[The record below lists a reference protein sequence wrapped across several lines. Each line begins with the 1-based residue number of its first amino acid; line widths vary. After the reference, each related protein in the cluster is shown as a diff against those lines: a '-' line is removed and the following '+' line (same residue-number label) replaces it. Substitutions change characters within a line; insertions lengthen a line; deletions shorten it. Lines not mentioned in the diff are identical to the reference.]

1 MLDVVKKQHET
12 GLSVVNDGEQ
22 GRADYTIYVKD
33 RLTGFA
39 GESSSWPNPDAE
51 EFPEWTEMARQ
62 FAPPFQKRP
71 ACTGPVEWKDWA
83 AVERDIQ
90 NLKDAAAAAG
100 AEEVFM
106 TSPSPGQIG
115 RFLQNRY
122 YPSDEKYL
130 YTLAD
135 VMKREYR
142 AIVDAG
148 FVLQIDCP
156 DLALGRHT
164 QFAHLSLREF
174 RDIAAMHVE
183 VLDYAVA
190 DLPPDRMRIHV
201 CWASTGGPHHR
212 DLPLKDMADI
222 VIKARPV
229 GLVIAGANPRHE
241 HEWKVWKDVKLPDGK
256 VLVAGVIDSTTN
268 FIEHPELVA
277 ERIERYAGV
286 VGSRTRPSC
295 ALSSPTAPARTPS
308 TRPARPHR
316 VRRPHVTRSAL
327 SFLDVVPDPGRAS
340 RAPGA
345 APAGRALDHDRAA
358 ARMAADPRAIA
369 LVTLAFALREGRRT
383 ECQAELG
390 RVHSLATPVARPKRL
405 FEFPMRTARAV
416 PSNRNTGVN
425 ASPGPRS
432 METTIAS
439 RPPAIAVAMPSK
451 AARAPGAMRSRCP
464 VAVAMRRISCSN
476 AGSAST

>member
-1 MLDVVKKQHET
+1 VRRSTDRILTTHTGSLPRPRDLLGFLRDREEGRPIAEATLRERTRSAVLDVVKKQRET
-12 GLSVVNDGEQ
+12 GLSAVNDGEQ

-71 ACTGPVEWKDWA
+71 ACVGPVEWKDWP

-90 NLKDAAAAAG
+90 NLKDAAAAGG

-135 VMKREYR
+135 VMKREYQ

-148 FVLQIDCP
+148 FVLQLDCP

-164 QFAHLSLREF
+164 QFSHLSLREF

-183 VLDYAVA
+183 VLNYAVA
-190 DLPPDRMRIHV
+190 DIPPEQMRIHV

-212 DLPLKDMADI
+212 DLPLRDIADV
-222 VIKARPV
+222 VIKARPA

-241 HEWKVWKDVKLPDGK
+241 HEWKVWKDVKLPEGK

-286 VGSRTRPSC
+286 VGRENVIAGVDCGFGTF
-295 ALSSPTAPARTPS
+295 AG
-308 TRPARPHR
+308 R
-316 VRRPHVTRSAL
+316 VQVDTNIVWHKLRSLVAGASL
-327 SFLDVVPDPGRAS
+327 AS
-340 RAPGA
+340 RA
-345 APAGRALDHDRAA
+345 LW
-358 ARMAADPRAIA
+358 
-369 LVTLAFALREGRRT
+369 
-383 ECQAELG
+383 
-390 RVHSLATPVARPKRL
+390 
-405 FEFPMRTARAV
+405 
-416 PSNRNTGVN
+416 
-425 ASPGPRS
+425 
-432 METTIAS
+432 
-439 RPPAIAVAMPSK
+439 
-451 AARAPGAMRSRCP
+451 
-464 VAVAMRRISCSN
+464 
-476 AGSAST
+476 

>member
-1 MLDVVKKQHET
+1 MRRSTDRILTTHTGSLPRPRDLLGFLRDREEGRPIAEATLRERTRSAVLDVVKKQRET
-12 GLSVVNDGEQ
+12 GLSAVNDGEQ

-71 ACTGPVEWKDWA
+71 ACVGPVEWKDWP

-90 NLKDAAAAAG
+90 NLKDAAAAGG

-135 VMKREYR
+135 VMKREYE

-148 FVLQIDCP
+148 FVLQLDCP

-164 QFAHLSLREF
+164 QFSHLSLREF

-183 VLDYAVA
+183 VLNYAVA
-190 DLPPDRMRIHV
+190 DIPPDQMRIHV

-212 DLPLKDMADI
+212 DLPLRDIADV
-222 VIKARPV
+222 VIKARPA

-241 HEWKVWKDVKLPDGK
+241 HEWQVWKDVKLPDGK

-286 VGSRTRPSC
+286 VGRENVIAGVDCGFGTF
-295 ALSSPTAPARTPS
+295 AG
-308 TRPARPHR
+308 R
-316 VRRPHVTRSAL
+316 VQVDTNIVWHKLRSLVEGASL
-327 SFLDVVPDPGRAS
+327 AS
-340 RAPGA
+340 RA
-345 APAGRALDHDRAA
+345 LW
-358 ARMAADPRAIA
+358 
-369 LVTLAFALREGRRT
+369 
-383 ECQAELG
+383 
-390 RVHSLATPVARPKRL
+390 
-405 FEFPMRTARAV
+405 
-416 PSNRNTGVN
+416 
-425 ASPGPRS
+425 
-432 METTIAS
+432 
-439 RPPAIAVAMPSK
+439 
-451 AARAPGAMRSRCP
+451 
-464 VAVAMRRISCSN
+464 
-476 AGSAST
+476 

>member
-1 MLDVVKKQHET
+1 MKRSTDQILTTHTGSLPRPKDLLRLLQDREEGRLSDEAALAGRTRSAVLDVVKKQRET
-12 GLSVVNDGEQ
+12 GLAVVNDGEQ

-71 ACTGPVEWKDWA
+71 ACTGPVAWKDWP

-90 NLKDAAAAAG
+90 NLKDGAAAAG
-100 AEEVFM
+100 ADEVFM

-135 VMKREYR
+135 VMKREYK

-164 QFAHLSLREF
+164 QFANLTLREF
-174 RDIAAMHVE
+174 RDVAAMHVE
-183 VLDYAVA
+183 VLNYAVA
-190 DLPPDRMRIHV
+190 DLAPDRMRIHV

-212 DLPLKDMADI
+212 DVPLRDIADV

-241 HEWKVWKDVKLPDGK
+241 HEWKAWKDVKLPAGK

-286 VGSRTRPSC
+286 VGRENVIAGVDCGFGTFAGRVQVDTNIVWHKLR
-295 ALSSPTAPARTPS
+295 ALVEGAA
-308 TRPARPHR
+308 
-316 VRRPHVTRSAL
+316 
-327 SFLDVVPDPGRAS
+327 RAS
-340 RAPGA
+340 RA
-345 APAGRALDHDRAA
+345 LW
-358 ARMAADPRAIA
+358 
-369 LVTLAFALREGRRT
+369 
-383 ECQAELG
+383 
-390 RVHSLATPVARPKRL
+390 
-405 FEFPMRTARAV
+405 
-416 PSNRNTGVN
+416 
-425 ASPGPRS
+425 
-432 METTIAS
+432 
-439 RPPAIAVAMPSK
+439 
-451 AARAPGAMRSRCP
+451 
-464 VAVAMRRISCSN
+464 
-476 AGSAST
+476 

>member
-1 MLDVVKKQHET
+1 VRRSTDRILTTHTGSLPRPRDLLGFLRDREEGRPIAEATLRERTRSAVLDVVKKQRET
-12 GLSVVNDGEQ
+12 GLSAVNDGEQ

-71 ACTGPVEWKDWA
+71 ACVGPVEWKDWP

-90 NLKDAAAAAG
+90 NLKDAAAAGG

-135 VMKREYR
+135 VMKREYQ

-148 FVLQIDCP
+148 FVLQLDCP

-164 QFAHLSLREF
+164 QFSHLSLREF

-183 VLDYAVA
+183 VLNYAVA
-190 DLPPDRMRIHV
+190 DIPPEQMRIHV

-212 DLPLKDMADI
+212 DLPLRDIADV
-222 VIKARPV
+222 VIKARPA

-286 VGSRTRPSC
+286 VGRENVIAGVDCGFGTF
-295 ALSSPTAPARTPS
+295 AG
-308 TRPARPHR
+308 R
-316 VRRPHVTRSAL
+316 VQVDTNIVWHKLRSLVAGASL
-327 SFLDVVPDPGRAS
+327 AS
-340 RAPGA
+340 RA
-345 APAGRALDHDRAA
+345 LW
-358 ARMAADPRAIA
+358 
-369 LVTLAFALREGRRT
+369 
-383 ECQAELG
+383 
-390 RVHSLATPVARPKRL
+390 
-405 FEFPMRTARAV
+405 
-416 PSNRNTGVN
+416 
-425 ASPGPRS
+425 
-432 METTIAS
+432 
-439 RPPAIAVAMPSK
+439 
-451 AARAPGAMRSRCP
+451 
-464 VAVAMRRISCSN
+464 
-476 AGSAST
+476 

>member
-1 MLDVVKKQHET
+1 VKRSTNRILTTHTGSLPRPKDLLRLLQDREEGRLRDEAALAGRARSAVLDVVGKQRET
-12 GLSVVNDGEQ
+12 GLSIVNDGEQ

-71 ACTGPVEWKDWA
+71 ACTGPVEWKDWP

-90 NLKDAAAAAG
+90 NLKDAAAASG

-183 VLDYAVA
+183 VLNYAVA
-190 DLPPDRMRIHV
+190 DIPADRMRIHV

-212 DLPLKDMADI
+212 DLPLKDIVDV
-222 VIKARPV
+222 VIKARPM

-241 HEWKVWKDVKLPDGK
+241 HEWKVWKDVKLPAGK

-277 ERIERYAGV
+277 ERIERYARV
-286 VGSRTRPSC
+286 VGRENVIAGVDCGFGTF
-295 ALSSPTAPARTPS
+295 AG
-308 TRPARPHR
+308 R
-316 VRRPHVTRSAL
+316 VQVDTNIVWHKLRSLVEGAGL
-327 SFLDVVPDPGRAS
+327 AS
-340 RAPGA
+340 RA
-345 APAGRALDHDRAA
+345 LW
-358 ARMAADPRAIA
+358 
-369 LVTLAFALREGRRT
+369 
-383 ECQAELG
+383 
-390 RVHSLATPVARPKRL
+390 
-405 FEFPMRTARAV
+405 
-416 PSNRNTGVN
+416 
-425 ASPGPRS
+425 
-432 METTIAS
+432 
-439 RPPAIAVAMPSK
+439 
-451 AARAPGAMRSRCP
+451 
-464 VAVAMRRISCSN
+464 
-476 AGSAST
+476 

>member
-1 MLDVVKKQHET
+1 VKRSTDRILTTHTGSLPRPKDLLGLLRDREEGRPIAEATLRDRTRSAVLDVVKKQRES

-90 NLKDAAAAAG
+90 NLKDAAAAGG
-100 AEEVFM
+100 ADEVFM

-115 RFLQNRY
+115 RFLQNRF

-130 YTLAD
+130 YILAD

-148 FVLQIDCP
+148 FILQIDCP

-183 VLDYAVA
+183 VLNYAVA
-190 DLPPDRMRIHV
+190 DIAPDRMRIHV

-212 DLPLKDMADI
+212 DLPLKDIADV
-222 VIKARPV
+222 VIKARPTGV
-229 GLVIAGANPRHE
+229 VIAGANPRHE
-241 HEWKVWKDVKLPDGK
+241 HEWKVWKDIKLPDGK

-277 ERIERYAGV
+277 ERIARYASV
-286 VGSRTRPSC
+286 VGRENVIAGVDCGFGTFAGRVQVDTNIVWHKLR
-295 ALSSPTAPARTPS
+295 ALVEGAS
-308 TRPARPHR
+308 
-316 VRRPHVTRSAL
+316 L
-327 SFLDVVPDPGRAS
+327 AS
-340 RAPGA
+340 RA
-345 APAGRALDHDRAA
+345 LW
-358 ARMAADPRAIA
+358 
-369 LVTLAFALREGRRT
+369 
-383 ECQAELG
+383 
-390 RVHSLATPVARPKRL
+390 
-405 FEFPMRTARAV
+405 
-416 PSNRNTGVN
+416 
-425 ASPGPRS
+425 
-432 METTIAS
+432 
-439 RPPAIAVAMPSK
+439 
-451 AARAPGAMRSRCP
+451 
-464 VAVAMRRISCSN
+464 
-476 AGSAST
+476 

>member
-1 MLDVVKKQHET
+1 VRRSTDRILTTHTGSLPRPRDLLGFLRDREEGRPIAEATLRERTRSAVLDVVKKQRET
-12 GLSVVNDGEQ
+12 GLSAVNDGEQ

-71 ACTGPVEWKDWA
+71 ACVGPVEWKDWP

-90 NLKDAAAAAG
+90 NLKDAAAAGG

-135 VMKREYR
+135 VMKREYQ

-148 FVLQIDCP
+148 FVLQLDCP

-164 QFAHLSLREF
+164 QFSHLSLREF

-183 VLDYAVA
+183 VLNYAVA
-190 DLPPDRMRIHV
+190 DIPPDQMRIHV

-212 DLPLKDMADI
+212 DLPLRDIADV
-222 VIKARPV
+222 VIKARPA

-286 VGSRTRPSC
+286 VGRENVIAGVDCGFGTF
-295 ALSSPTAPARTPS
+295 AG
-308 TRPARPHR
+308 R
-316 VRRPHVTRSAL
+316 VQVDTNIVWHKLRSLVAGASL
-327 SFLDVVPDPGRAS
+327 AS
-340 RAPGA
+340 RA
-345 APAGRALDHDRAA
+345 LW
-358 ARMAADPRAIA
+358 
-369 LVTLAFALREGRRT
+369 
-383 ECQAELG
+383 
-390 RVHSLATPVARPKRL
+390 
-405 FEFPMRTARAV
+405 
-416 PSNRNTGVN
+416 
-425 ASPGPRS
+425 
-432 METTIAS
+432 
-439 RPPAIAVAMPSK
+439 
-451 AARAPGAMRSRCP
+451 
-464 VAVAMRRISCSN
+464 
-476 AGSAST
+476 

>member
-1 MLDVVKKQHET
+1 VRRSTDRILTTHTGSLPRPKDLLRLLQEREEGRLRDDAALAGRTRSAVLDVVKQQRET
-12 GLSVVNDGEQ
+12 GLAVVNDGEQ

-39 GESSSWPNPDAE
+39 GESASWPNPDAE

-71 ACTGPVEWKDWA
+71 ACTGPVAWKDWP

-100 AEEVFM
+100 ADEVFM

-148 FVLQIDCP
+148 FILQIDCP

-164 QFAHLSLREF
+164 QFAHLTLREF
-174 RDIAAMHVE
+174 RDVAAMHVE
-183 VLDYAVA
+183 VLNDAVA
-190 DLPPDRMRIHV
+190 ELPPDRMRIHV

-212 DLPLKDMADI
+212 DVPLRDIADI

-241 HEWKVWKDVKLPDGK
+241 HEWKVWKDVKLPAGK

-277 ERIERYAGV
+277 ERIERYASV
-286 VGSRTRPSC
+286 VGRENVIAGVDCGFGTFAGRVQVDTNIVWHKLRSLVEGA
-295 ALSSPTAPARTPS
+295 AL
-308 TRPARPHR
+308 
-316 VRRPHVTRSAL
+316 
-327 SFLDVVPDPGRAS
+327 AS
-340 RAPGA
+340 RA
-345 APAGRALDHDRAA
+345 LW
-358 ARMAADPRAIA
+358 
-369 LVTLAFALREGRRT
+369 
-383 ECQAELG
+383 
-390 RVHSLATPVARPKRL
+390 
-405 FEFPMRTARAV
+405 
-416 PSNRNTGVN
+416 
-425 ASPGPRS
+425 
-432 METTIAS
+432 
-439 RPPAIAVAMPSK
+439 
-451 AARAPGAMRSRCP
+451 
-464 VAVAMRRISCSN
+464 
-476 AGSAST
+476 